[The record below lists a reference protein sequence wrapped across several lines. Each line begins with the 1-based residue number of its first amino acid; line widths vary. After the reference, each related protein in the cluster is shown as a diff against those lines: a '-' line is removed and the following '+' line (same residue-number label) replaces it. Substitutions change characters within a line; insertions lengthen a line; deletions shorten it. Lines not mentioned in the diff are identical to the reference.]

1 VSAESGAGAGPP
13 IDYRR
18 LYREEA
24 AAYDRLVSAEDGD
37 GNLLPALAA
46 VAELAG
52 ARVLEVGAGT
62 GRLTRLLAPVAGR
75 IVATERSW
83 PMLEVAR
90 GRLPEAG
97 GARFCCADANALPV
111 RGGWADLA
119 LAGWVF
125 GHFLE
130 WMPHGWRDPI
140 AAALA
145 EMRRALRPGGTL
157 VVLETLGT
165 GASSPAPP
173 TPRLAEY
180 YAWLEAEHGFAR
192 DVVRTDF
199 EFPDNAEAVALVR
212 FFFGAE
218 LGEAVRRGGGRRVP
232 EFTGLW
238 WRRA

>member
-1 VSAESGAGAGPP
+1 VTGGSGAGGEPP

-18 LYREEA
+18 LYREGA
-24 AAYDRLVSAEDGD
+24 AAYDRLVSAEDAD
-37 GNLLPALAA
+37 GSLLPALAA

-83 PMLEVAR
+83 PMLDVAR

-97 GARFCCADANALPV
+97 GARFCCAEAGALPV
-111 RGGWADLA
+111 RGDWADLA

-130 WMPHGWRDPI
+130 WMPDGWRGSV

-165 GASSPAPP
+165 GAGAPAPP
-173 TPRLAEY
+173 TPDLAEY
-180 YAWLEAEHGFAR
+180 YAWLEDEHGFAR
-192 DVVRTDF
+192 REVRTDF
-199 EFPDNAEAVALVR
+199 EFRSHEEAVELVR

-232 EFTGLW
+232 EYTGLW
-238 WRRA
+238 SLRT